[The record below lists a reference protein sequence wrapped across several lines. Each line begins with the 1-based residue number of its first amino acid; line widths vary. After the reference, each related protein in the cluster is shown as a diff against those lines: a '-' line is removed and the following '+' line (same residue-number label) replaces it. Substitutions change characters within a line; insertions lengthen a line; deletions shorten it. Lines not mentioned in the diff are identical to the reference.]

1 MENKNVT
8 EKRDIYIGG
17 SDVREIINPKYHNS
31 VYSFAFSKA
40 GLIES
45 YFDGNKYTRY
55 GELMEPKIREYINK
69 DYEFVEHSIVDE
81 ENKFRGNL
89 DGIDMKAKKIL
100 EIKTHGEDL
109 DINEYMH
116 QVQFY
121 LELAY
126 KYYGIKTC
134 LLVTYERPK
143 FFYNGLSYSIQRN
156 DSFFETDLMPENLKI
171 HEIKRDPKY
180 FRNILPTIERF
191 KKASE
196 MLKNNP
202 RMSQLEFNEIFYG
215 SKIVLKSSGIAML
228 QRKINFYKELENE
241 LESAKNEIYQIFK
254 ERGVKQYSDSSLKIT
269 KIDPADITIV
279 SVDHKK
285 LEAEKPEIFEK
296 YKKVKKSKRKGYVRI
311 TIR

>member
-1 MENKNVT
+1 
-8 EKRDIYIGG
+8 
-17 SDVREIINPKYHNS
+17 
-31 VYSFAFSKA
+31 
-40 GLIES
+40 
-45 YFDGNKYTRY
+45 
-55 GELMEPKIREYINK
+55 
-69 DYEFVEHSIVDE
+69 
-81 ENKFRGNL
+81 
-89 DGIDMKAKKIL
+89 
-100 EIKTHGEDL
+100 
-109 DINEYMH
+109 
-116 QVQFY
+116 
-121 LELAY
+121 
-126 KYYGIKTC
+126 
-134 LLVTYERPK
+134 
-143 FFYNGLSYSIQRN
+143 
-156 DSFFETDLMPENLKI
+156 MPENLKI

-269 KIDPADITIV
+269 KIDPADVTIV
-279 SVDHKK
+279 SIDHKK